1 MIDISA
7 TLEAVLNSD
16 DAWIETEPA
25 FADVVFSF
33 DEFDPK
39 NPKLQILFQNGPDT
53 KTWVTKGVYR
63 IEHQCLLTVF
73 VRPVNYKPATI
84 TAAKTSFLNMKSE
97 VDRILT
103 GVDSTF
109 LSGWKDEPLQVGRDT
124 GKMHNEPIMF
134 RAIQTVMVTGY
145 LLPGGEVMN
154 CTDVRACLEGDYS
167 TWANQ
172 WEKAQNA
179 DWGVTNNAAL
189 MHITTY
195 DDADKLLLT
204 FGDYAL
210 VAFVVLSTGTLDS
223 YVSPTIS
230 FNNYPGIYNYTP
242 TSIRGK
248 YWAGVINDGASAIL
262 KIYKEGTLVQ
272 SIDLTALLSWA
283 KTAAIGVAINENGKY
298 IAAQNYSTGMVAL
311 FKGT

>member
-154 CTDVRACLEGDYS
+154 CTDVQACLEGVYS
-167 TWANQ
+167 TWTVYDSFDDALIVTANQ
-172 WEKAQNA
+172 AGAYTNCQETKAILITVSTSNYLQVYDIDA
-179 DWGVTNNAAL
+179 KTLSSSTRIYTASYDFANAATL
-189 MHITTY
+189 SWIHKQTLLNTYIAFIDYTTDSLIIY
-195 DDADKLLLT
+195 KN
-204 FGDYAL
+204 
-210 VAFVVLSTGTLDS
+210 GTLLQTI
-223 YVSPTIS
+223 YVFRSVCLNP
-230 FNNYPGIYNYTP
+230 
-242 TSIRGK
+242 
-248 YWAGVINDGASAIL
+248 A
-262 KIYKEGTLVQ
+262 
-272 SIDLTALLSWA
+272 
-283 KTAAIGVAINENGKY
+283 
-298 IAAQNYSTGMVAL
+298 
-311 FKGT
+311 

>member
-167 TWANQ
+167 TYAVY
-172 WEKAQNA
+172 
-179 DWGVTNNAAL
+179 DSF
-189 MHITTY
+189 
-195 DDADKLLLT
+195 DDATL
-204 FGDYAL
+204 DYAL
-210 VAFVVLSTGTLDS
+210 LASARANCLETKAILLTTTSTYYMKVYDIDAKTVSSSIELEANDYPDVYTVGCTFQQTLLNTYAAFIQKTTSSLLIYKNGVLLQTLTLTDLGLS
-223 YVSPTIS
+223 SILAWAVSFSP
-230 FNNYPGIYNYTP
+230 
-242 TSIRGK
+242 RGK
-248 YWAGVINDGASAIL
+248 YIFITGTRVASGN
-262 KIYKEGTLVQ
+262 KGWVVLVG
-272 SIDLTALLSWA
+272 S
-283 KTAAIGVAINENGKY
+283 
-298 IAAQNYSTGMVAL
+298 
-311 FKGT
+311 